1 MVETVLFAMV
11 TVFLGLRLYAVLGKR
26 TGHEQSVRKPAEEP
40 AVTTAA
46 GSATDVRD
54 NAPARVAGAAPV
66 DQEAAVGVRAIVAAD
81 NRFNPAE
88 FIEGAKS
95 AYAMILEDFWKGDVE
110 GLSPY
115 VSASVRD
122 SFADA
127 VKARTEAGE
136 VLDNR
141 LVRIDRAAI
150 ASASLE
156 GRVARISVRFDADI
170 AAVTRDAEGQV
181 LAGSMT
187 DALETHD
194 VWTFEREIRS
204 DDPNWILVDTDEA
217 D

>member
-1 MVETVLFAMV
+1 MV

-26 TGHEQSVRKPAEEP
+26 TGHEQPLRKPVEEP
-40 AVTTAA
+40 SVTTADA
-46 GSATDVRD
+46 GTADVRD
-54 NAPARVAGAAPV
+54 NGPARIAGVAPF
-66 DQEAAVGVRAIVAAD
+66 DQEAALGVRAIATAD

-95 AYAMILEDFWKGDVE
+95 AYGMILEDFWKGDVD

-115 VSASVRD
+115 VSTSVRD

-150 ASASLE
+150 ASASLD
-156 GRVARISVRFDADI
+156 GKVARIAVRFDADI
-170 AAVTRDAEGQV
+170 AAVTRDAEGNV

-204 DDPNWILVDTDEA
+204 SDPNWILVDTDEA

>member
-26 TGHEQSVRKPAEEP
+26 TGHEQPLRKPVEEP
-40 AVTTAA
+40 AVTAA
-46 GSATDVRD
+46 SGTTTDVRD
-54 NAPARVAGAAPV
+54 SGPARLAGVAPF
-66 DQEAAVGVRAIVAAD
+66 DQGAAVGIRAIAAAD
-81 NRFNPAE
+81 SKFNPAE

-115 VSASVRD
+115 VSESVRD

-127 VKARTEAGE
+127 VKVRAEAGE

-156 GRVARISVRFDADI
+156 GKVARIGVRFDADI
-170 AAVTRDAEGQV
+170 SAVTRDADGTV
-181 LAGSMT
+181 LAGSLT

-204 DDPNWILVDTDEA
+204 SDPNWILVDTDEA

>member
-1 MVETVLFAMV
+1 VVETVLFAMV

-26 TGHEQSVRKPAEEP
+26 TGHEQPLRKPVEEP
-40 AVTTAA
+40 SVTTAA
-46 GSATDVRD
+46 AGTADVRD
-54 NAPARVAGAAPV
+54 NGPARIAGVAPF
-66 DQEAAVGVRAIVAAD
+66 DQEAAVGVRAIATAD

-95 AYAMILEDFWKGDVE
+95 AYGMILEDFWKGDVD

-115 VSASVRD
+115 VSVSVRD

-156 GRVARISVRFDADI
+156 GKVARIAVRFDADI
-170 AAVTRDAEGQV
+170 AAVTRDAEGNV

-204 DDPNWILVDTDEA
+204 SDPNWILVDTDEA

>member
-26 TGHEQSVRKPAEEP
+26 TGHEQSMRKPVEEP

-46 GSATDVRD
+46 AGSTDVRD
-54 NAPARVAGAAPV
+54 NGPARVAGPAPF
-66 DQEAAVGVRAIVAAD
+66 DQEAALGLRAITAAD

-95 AYAMILEDFWKGDVE
+95 AYGMILEDFWKGDVD

-115 VSASVRD
+115 VSVSVRD

-156 GRVARISVRFDADI
+156 GKVARIAVRFDADI
-170 AAVTRDAEGQV
+170 AAVTRDAEGNV

-204 DDPNWILVDTDEA
+204 SDPNWILVDTDEA